1 MHTCFSCQVMIYSSD
16 RSKNTYYFVFVLY
29 KCGLQLLGSISRER
43 YYVYM
48 LFIKSKQCNLC
59 PCQANLMCKE
69 SLSCF
74 CGSYLYS
81 SVFLYSLAKIGLLSE
96 DMCRPCST
104 LNVSIGLRWA
114 NRYNA
119 TAEHAVYRN
128 SILKGKHLFTSV
140 YTQDRQAWKAC
151 KCSVMRLC
159 SLLKNYFLSPIE
171 AKVQF
176 QGHLRMVKE
185 LG

>member
-1 MHTCFSCQVMIYSSD
+1 MPLPT
-16 RSKNTYYFVFVLY
+16 
-29 KCGLQLLGSISRER
+29 
-43 YYVYM
+43 
-48 LFIKSKQCNLC
+48 
-59 PCQANLMCKE
+59 NLMCKE

-140 YTQDRQAWKAC
+140 YTQDRQA
-151 KCSVMRLC
+151 
-159 SLLKNYFLSPIE
+159 
-171 AKVQF
+171 
-176 QGHLRMVKE
+176 
-185 LG
+185 

>member
-1 MHTCFSCQVMIYSSD
+1 MRITIT
-16 RSKNTYYFVFVLY
+16 R
-29 KCGLQLLGSISRER
+29 SISREGYLYTCFLLNQSSAIYALAKPIWCAR
-43 YYVYM
+43 VEKPFM
-48 LFIKSKQCNLC
+48 LLWV
-59 PCQANLMCKE
+59 
-69 SLSCF
+69 
-74 CGSYLYS
+74 LYS

-119 TAEHAVYRN
+119 TTEHAVYRN

-171 AKVQF
+171 AKVQS
-176 QGHLRMVKE
+176 QGHHKQMVKE